1 MGARRGGGKPLPPP
15 PETEK
20 IVVEK
25 CCYFPELYKMTKVRE
40 YGIENGKSQFS
51 IEILICKFQKFLN
64 KVQSPLVFSQ
74 NAQKFAARF
83 LKFF

>member
-1 MGARRGGGKPLPPP
+1 MWARRGGEAPPP

-20 IVVEK
+20 IVEK
-25 CCYFPELYKMTKVRE
+25 WCYFPELYKMTKVRKDE
-40 YGIENGKSQFS
+40 IENEKSQFF
-51 IEILICKFQKFLN
+51 IEIFICKFQIFLN
-64 KVQSPLVFSQ
+64 KFQSPMVFNQ